1 MKKISYLLLLPLLW
15 AACTKNNSRTFT
27 GIVLNQNNNAPIAGA
42 EIRLAFMR
50 NFTPVEYQG
59 TTNAKGEYAIEV
71 SDMGNKPYYFA
82 LCQKAK
88 LVQPYVNTISRPLPQ
103 SRPDTLKMDD
113 THYVSMTL
121 KVMPMSANEPYQF
134 FVWELLHEL
143 DDRTDIDVPLTTGKH
158 VVLSTLQAGT
168 TINVLDSFARED
180 VAKVFV
186 KHYMAAGVGEKV
198 LVKKV
203 IPVQALDTTHIT
215 IQ

>member
-1 MKKISYLLLLPLLW
+1 MKKRNCLLLLPLLW

-27 GIVLNQNNNAPIAGA
+27 GIVLNQTTNAPIAGA

-50 NFTPVEYQG
+50 DFSQIDYKG

-88 LVQPYVNTISRPLPQ
+88 LVQPYANTIGRPIPQ

-113 THYVSMTL
+113 THYVSMIL
-121 KVMPMSANEPYQF
+121 KVMPMSANESSQF

-143 DDRTDIDVPLTTGKH
+143 DDRTDIDVSLTTGKR
-158 VVLSTLQAGT
+158 VVLSTLPAGF
-168 TINVLDSFARED
+168 TINVLDSFAHVD

-186 KHYMAAGVGEKV
+186 KHYMGVGVGEKV